1 MAKSKKNQ
9 NPSQETVTEAMQ
21 IARATQRP
29 GQTKEQTKLI
39 AMGIQK
45 GIDQYKKQHKAK
57 LRDMD
62 KRRKKEQRSKQ
73 TDAEITGQVDNS
85 DTLPPSTNKLPWV
98 LLALSWLLFAAYL
111 VTAQFYTA

>member
-1 MAKSKKNQ
+1 MAKSKNNQ
-9 NPSQETVTEAMQ
+9 TPSQETVTEAMQ

-57 LRDMD
+57 LREMD

-73 TDAEITGQVDNS
+73 PDAETTEQANNS
-85 DTLPPSTNKLPWV
+85 DALPQSPNKLPWV
-98 LLALSWLLFAAYL
+98 LLTLSWLLFASYL
-111 VTAQFYTA
+111 VASQLYTA

>member
-1 MAKSKKNQ
+1 MARNKKNQ
-9 NPSQETVTEAMQ
+9 QTSEETKNEAIQ

-57 LRDMD
+57 LREID
-62 KRRKKEQRSKQ
+62 KRRKKAQRSTQADNESVKQ
-73 TDAEITGQVDNS
+73 P
-85 DTLPPSTNKLPWV
+85 DTISNEQQQTNKLPWV
-98 LLALSWLLFAAYL
+98 LLALSWLLFATYL
-111 VTAQFYTA
+111 VASWIY

>member
-1 MAKSKKNQ
+1 MAKSKNNQ
-9 NPSQETVTEAMQ
+9 TPSQETVTEAMQ

-57 LRDMD
+57 LREMD

-73 TDAEITGQVDNS
+73 PDAETTGQAKNS
-85 DTLPPSTNKLPWV
+85 DALPESTNKLPWV
-98 LLALSWLLFAAYL
+98 LLALSWLLFASYL
-111 VTAQFYTA
+111 VASQLYTA